1 MGLIAHQLEKAGIAT
16 TSISTARDITKSVR
30 TPRSVFLDFPQGY
43 TTGKVGDKNLT
54 INIVK
59 AALNLLDA
67 AKEETLTTLS
77 YSWGDDDSWKDTVF
91 QIPESG
97 SGAADNRLERS
108 DLPQYQTD
116 FDLEHAKEKHAEE
129 ECLLCSGID
138 Y

>member
-16 TSISTARDITKSVR
+16 TAISTAKDITESVR

-43 TTGKVGDKNLT
+43 TTGKTGDRNLT
-54 INIVK
+54 INIVQ
-59 AALNLLDA
+59 AALSLLDETE
-67 AKEETLTTLS
+67 EETLTTLP

-97 SGAADNRLERS
+97 SGATDNRLERS

-116 FDLEHAKEKHAEE
+116 LDMEQAKEKHAEE